1 MLGKFGIATAF
12 LLVTVAPSVAQSSCV
27 NPIAPAAVDGGN
39 ATTAQMKAAHDDV
52 MNFIKSSDDYQDCV
66 DAELKDQE
74 RQATND
80 KKPVDPQLA
89 KDASDKMTANQ
100 RMKEKVGAEYNAA
113 VQAYKA
119 KHPG

>member
-12 LLVTVAPSVAQSSCV
+12 LLVTVAPSMAQSSCV
-27 NPIAPAAVDGGN
+27 NPIAPAAVDGGG

-74 RQATND
+74 RQATHD

>member
-12 LLVTVAPSVAQSSCV
+12 LLVTVAPCMAQSSCV
-27 NPIAPAAVDGGN
+27 NPIAPAAVDGGG

-74 RQATND
+74 RQATHD